1 MSGWNP
7 QQYLTFEG
15 HRLRPAMDLLAR
27 IPLHAPADIV
37 DLGCGTGNVT
47 RILHERWP
55 QAKLVGVDSSAAML
69 SQARQMA
76 IAVEWQ
82 EHDIRDWRPQERF
95 DLIYSNAALHW
106 LPDHETLFPNLMGYL
121 KPGGCLAVQMPGNF
135 TAPTHMLVYEVA
147 RAGPWRAKLEPL
159 IKPPPVMEPADY
171 YWALTSHAEQLDVW
185 ETTYTQLLEG
195 DNPVAE
201 WTKGSWLKPFLDA
214 LEEPQRGRFEAEYR
228 HRILEAY
235 PAGADGKTL
244 LPFRRIFIVAQV
256 A

>member
-214 LEEPQRGRFEAEYR
+214 LEEPQRGRFEEIGRA
-228 HRILEAY
+228 H
-235 PAGADGKTL
+235 
-244 LPFRRIFIVAQV
+244 V
-256 A
+256 